1 MVPLELKLKNFFS
14 ITQECVMHSNILYV
28 LFKVLFIFTCLNFD
42 SRHLGLTKSNS
53 IYIFKNSIGK

>member
-1 MVPLELKLKNFFS
+1 
-14 ITQECVMHSNILYV
+14 MHSNILYV